1 MFGKVI
7 SENIGVGVPPSG
19 IPPSGRHNKV
29 MQDPRIHIMSYQEVH
44 EEARRRIVHM
54 LKVNKRNGFNG

>member
-1 MFGKVI
+1 MFGKLI
-7 SENIGVGVPPSG
+7 SENIGLN

-29 MQDPRIHIMSYQEVH
+29 MQDPRIHILSYQEVN

-54 LKVNKRNGFNG
+54 LKVN